1 MGGPF
6 LVLIGSASGMGFR
19 AWSAVMMRLM
29 SALALLL
36 LVFWF
41 LQLTL
46 TVRHYGWAG
55 AWASLWEDPPDQI

>member
-19 AWSAVMMRLM
+19 AWPATRMRPM

-36 LVFWF
+36 LVFWS
-41 LQLTL
+41 LQLAL
-46 TVRHYGWAG
+46 TVMHYGWSG
-55 AWASLWEDPPDQI
+55 AWASLREDPPDQI